1 MTCKHDGPD
10 YCLRGC
16 LRNKAKCRYYE
27 KTKLYLCGRI
37 TGDDNYR
44 AKFLE
49 AENKLYEAGFYPV
62 NPAACVPANTEWHHA
77 MRMAISLMLRCD
89 GVALLPD
96 WKQSRGAKIEARLA
110 RDLGMAVKAAKEWL
124 YGTE

>member
-1 MTCKHDGPD
+1 LASPI
-10 YCLRGC
+10 
-16 LRNKAKCRYYE
+16 
-27 KTKLYLCGRI
+27 KLYLCGRI

-49 AENKLYEAGFYPV
+49 AENTLYETGFYPV
-62 NPAACVPANTEWHHA
+62 NPAACVPANTEWNHA
-77 MRMAISLMLRCD
+77 MRTAISLMLRCD

-96 WKQSRGAKIEARLA
+96 WKQSKGAKIEARLA
-110 RDLGMAVKAAKEWL
+110 RDLGIAVKAAKEWL